1 MLGRLLLLL
10 GLALCGMAHAATPPR
25 IDLSLTPAWKGW
37 ARPGRATEIDVRVG
51 ADAATRARLELV
63 VGRQSVRADLEL
75 QPGRVLRLHLPA
87 SAVEGLVATIAAT
100 DGPTRRHEI
109 AISRSESPLL
119 GVGLAS
125 DDSVRLAGFHTVAL
139 TADDLPRNVA
149 AYASIDALI
158 LDAPTLGALDPSQLD
173 ALLSHA
179 AGCGRVVVVNPD
191 PRLRR
196 VLEGAGACGGQA
208 LMTAASLAVARDL
221 LESSL
226 ATSLPAVLPATGIGA
241 LTRPDHVIWN
251 RVAIGLAV
259 YFAGAALALLFSVS
273 WPALLL
279 TPALAV
285 VAMLALL
292 HFMPPGSQLVVWSEG
307 QSGAQLARYQAW
319 QRFPG
324 LERAR
329 ARVPIPPRLA
339 GSAQPCD
346 PAQAMRLDFDAG
358 RGHAA
363 FAEFETRLFRQ
374 VSLCYVGSFPMARA
388 PAVQA
393 QTDQGF
399 EVRNAGTQAWPRGRL
414 LAAGQV
420 HDLPALGPGA
430 ATTIG
435 ARIDPA
441 PRDALLRTALART
454 QPAAAAALWELE
466 LAGVAELPAAAQAWL
481 LVSLQAP

>member
-1 MLGRLLLLL
+1 MLGRALLLL
-10 GLALCGMAHAATPPR
+10 GLALCGVAHAATPPR
-25 IDLSLTPAWKGW
+25 IELSLTPAWKGW

-63 VGRQSVRADLEL
+63 AGRQSVRADLEL

-87 SAVEGLVATIAAT
+87 NAVEGLVATMAAAQ
-100 DGPTRRHEI
+100 GPTRRHEI
-109 AISRSESPLL
+109 AISPSESPLL

-125 DDSVRLAGFHTVAL
+125 DHNVRLPGFHSVAL

-158 LDAPTLGALDPSQLD
+158 LDAPTLGALDPSQLE

-179 AGCGRVVVVNPD
+179 AACGRVVVVNPD

-208 LMTAASLAVARDL
+208 LMTAATLDVARDL

-226 ATSLPAVLPATGIGA
+226 ATNLPAALPPTGIGEP
-241 LTRPDHVIWN
+241 TRPEHVIWN

-259 YFAGAALALLFSVS
+259 YFAGAVLALLFSVS
-273 WPALLL
+273 WPVWVLA
-279 TPALAV
+279 PALAV
-285 VAMLALL
+285 VAMLTLL
-292 HFMPPGSQLVVWSEG
+292 HWMPSSSQLVVWSEG

-339 GSAQPCD
+339 SSAQPCD
-346 PAQAMRLDFDAG
+346 PAQPMRLDFDAG

-374 VSLCYVGSFPMARA
+374 VSLCYAGSFPMARA

-393 QTDQGF
+393 RTDQGF
-399 EVRNAGTQAWPRGRL
+399 ELRNAGAQAWPRGWL
-414 LAAGQV
+414 LASGQV
-420 HDLPALGPGA
+420 RDLPALGPGA
-430 ATTIG
+430 TATIG
-435 ARIDPA
+435 AGIEPA
-441 PRDALLRTALART
+441 PRDAVLRTALART
-454 QPAAAAALWELE
+454 RPEAAAALWELE

-481 LVSLQAP
+481 LVSAQVP